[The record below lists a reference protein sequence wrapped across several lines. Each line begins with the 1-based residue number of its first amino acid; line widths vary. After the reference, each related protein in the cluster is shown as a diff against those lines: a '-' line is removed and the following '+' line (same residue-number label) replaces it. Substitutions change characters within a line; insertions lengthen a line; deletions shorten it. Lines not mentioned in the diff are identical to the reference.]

1 MPYTDLHVQSNK
13 PLTNLELNLT
23 QHPLTQHPLTQ
34 HPLPH
39 PSLELLLYFL
49 LQVVPKKT
57 LVEGIVCRLLF
68 NNF

>member
-13 PLTNLELNLT
+13 PLTNLELN
-23 QHPLTQHPLTQ
+23 LTQ